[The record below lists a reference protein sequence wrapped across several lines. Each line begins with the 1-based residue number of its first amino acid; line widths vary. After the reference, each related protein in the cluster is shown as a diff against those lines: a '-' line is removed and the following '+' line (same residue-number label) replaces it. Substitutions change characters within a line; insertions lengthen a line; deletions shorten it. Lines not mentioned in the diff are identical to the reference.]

1 MSAIRKALEARKLMT
16 AEQRRMADK
25 ASPIR
30 RKLQER
36 RAARKPEE
44 TKIVRLIIAG
54 AVSLLGA
61 LFSVFFFS
69 LFYLA

>member
-1 MSAIRKALEARKLMT
+1 MSIREKLEARKLMT
-16 AEQRRMADK
+16 AEQRKAANE

-36 RAARKPEE
+36 RAARKAKE

-54 AVSLLGA
+54 SVSLLGA
-61 LFSVFFFS
+61 LFSVLLFS